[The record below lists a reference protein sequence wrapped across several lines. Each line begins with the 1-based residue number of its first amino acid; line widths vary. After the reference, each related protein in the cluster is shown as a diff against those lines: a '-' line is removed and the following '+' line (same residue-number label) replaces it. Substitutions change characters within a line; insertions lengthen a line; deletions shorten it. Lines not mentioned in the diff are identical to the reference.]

1 MIYGDPSSPARSHH
15 RRRALTLIESAHRTG
30 WITAADHDLRV
41 SQVEAV
47 TTVGEL
53 NALVRDLADGA
64 IADPVEPVDLVLPV
78 TNTGGPVA
86 VPDPARPPAAT
97 PGGRYLWLAVA
108 ALVLIVGAALLVLIG
123 TVGSDSGT
131 SGSAGSVA
139 SAESSPTKAV
149 VVRTKRF
156 ALTAPGIARFKR
168 DFANRFGAGTPVTA
182 VSFFKDFAI
191 VTLPDSSFSSYQ
203 AWVYRDGAFSEGELS
218 TDDRGTIT
226 FDLRDLDERALA
238 ATLRTAPRRVGVT
251 RPTQRTVVVTVHTD
265 GDPAILIGLTNKRGD
280 YGDITTTLAGK
291 VLEVRPFRG

>member
-1 MIYGDPSSPARSHH
+1 VIYGDPSSPARSHH

-41 SQVEAV
+41 SQVETAA
-47 TTVGEL
+47 TVGEL
-53 NALVRDLADGA
+53 NALVRDLDDGT
-64 IADPVEPVDLVLPV
+64 IAQPLDPVDLVLPV
-78 TNTGGPVA
+78 TDDGGPVA
-86 VPDPARPPAAT
+86 VPDPVAPPAAT
-97 PGGRYLWLAVA
+97 PGSRYLWLAVA
-108 ALVLIVGAALLVLIG
+108 GLVLIVGAALLVLIG
-123 TVGSDSGT
+123 TIGSDSGT

-139 SAESSPTKAV
+139 SAESSTTEAV

-168 DFANRFGAGTPVTA
+168 DFADRFGAGTPVTA

-191 VTLPDSSFSSYQ
+191 VTLPDSSFDSYQ
-203 AWVYRDGAFSEGELS
+203 AWVYRDGAFTEGELS

-226 FDLRDLDERALA
+226 FDVRDLDERALA

-251 RPTQRTVVVTVHTD
+251 RPTQRTVVVTIHPD
-265 GDPAILIGLTNKRGD
+265 GNPEVLIGLTNKRGNH
-280 YGDITTTLAGK
+280 GDITTTLAGK